1 MMLSI
6 FACTY
11 LLSVFLLQW
20 NLFKLLAQF
29 FIWLSF
35 FLLNLSF
42 YIFIY
47 SGYKSFISYVN
58 GKYFLLKR
66 GSIALIVLVEEQMFL
81 ILMRSKLSIF
91 SVMDTLSSSKLR
103 NYIVSLIFSIVF
115 LFSILFVFLSFLF
128 LLCFRLILLFLF
140 LEVGAFFKFSR

>member
-140 LEVGAFFKFSR
+140 LEVGAFFKFSQ

>member
-115 LFSILFVFLSFLF
+115 LYSSSFIYVFIISFLY
-128 LLCFRLILLFLF
+128 LLRGYVTTLFL
-140 LEVGAFFKFSR
+140 VS